1 MQSPTWIALFQRL
14 SVDQQA
20 NLLIVTSIQDE
31 LAVQE
36 IVRLE
41 PEYLAIRGRK
51 TGMAEVGGGFYFIPY
66 NQIVYLGFQRPVKE
80 AEIRK
85 IYGAGEDGAVRLT
98 AAVPSPEPA
107 APLPPDE
114 PAPPAPEPPPPPE
127 GSKSGERPVGSA
139 KAALLERLRARR
151 ASGEA
156 NRPPSK

>member
-1 MQSPTWIALFQRL
+1 MQSPTWITLFQRIPPE
-14 SVDQQA
+14 QQA
-20 NLLIVTSIQDE
+20 NLLIVTAIHDE

-41 PEYLAIRGRK
+41 PEYMAIRGRK
-51 TGMAEVGGGFYFIPY
+51 TGMAEIGGGFYLVPY

-80 AEIRK
+80 ADISK
-85 IYGAGEDGAVRLT
+85 IYAAGVDGSV
-98 AAVPSPEPA
+98 PA
-107 APLPPDE
+107 A
-114 PAPPAPEPPPPPE
+114 APMPAPEPIPAVPSENLPPLTPEPTPEPP
-127 GSKSGERPVGSA
+127 KSGERPVGSA